1 MNEETATEFI
11 ALVTEMRTAQ
21 VQYFKTRDRALLL
34 RSKQL
39 EQRVDAMIE
48 GVNQPDL
55 LDSKP

>member
-1 MNEETATEFI
+1 MSEETFHTFLI
-11 ALVTEMRTAQ
+11 MVTEMRTAQ
-21 VQYFKTRDRALLL
+21 VQYCKTRDRALLL